1 MKISILLLLLSIVLP
16 SVSNF
21 ALGDHIRKLQSVAA
35 DKNAADWGHWGCE
48 DDKYSSWFSHS
59 NRLIP
64 VYTFGIGLDEFR
76 GPKSVYRDEDRVKKL
91 YGYVPEGTLN
101 PQAEYFDQTDIA
113 KLQLSAAAAGKK
125 RIILFVFDGMDW
137 QTTWN
142 AAIHA
147 AGKVGYTSGRGTG
160 LGFQDY
166 RGAKTDFGYF
176 ATSPHNEGTKVDVNT
191 QTLKNPGGTQ
201 RGGYNWNIAGVT
213 PWTRASILNYCIG
226 QCEECSQAY
235 TDSASSASSLCAGVK
250 TFNDSINVDPV
261 GRQVDSVARKLQKQ
275 GFSVGVVSSVP
286 ISHATPAAAYA
297 NNVHRDDYQDLTRD
311 LLGLP
316 SISHPDPLPGV
327 DVLIG
332 SGWGEE
338 KKADKAQ
345 GENYIP
351 GNTFVTSADMEAVD
365 VSRSP
370 NGRYRVV
377 QRSAGKNGRDALFA
391 AAEEAAQK
399 GERLFGYFGAAKG
412 HLPFETADG
421 DYKPTHSV
429 KARAEVYTE
438 QDLNENPKLADFAVA
453 ALNVLST
460 NKQGFWLMV
469 ESGDVDWA
477 NHANNIDNSIGAVNS
492 GDKAFKAVCKWI
504 ESHGGWDD
512 TALIL
517 TADHGHYFFLEK
529 PEALLPADSSVTAAK

>member
-1 MKISILLLLLSIVLP
+1 
-16 SVSNF
+16 
-21 ALGDHIRKLQSVAA
+21 
-35 DKNAADWGHWGCE
+35 
-48 DDKYSSWFSHS
+48 
-59 NRLIP
+59 
-64 VYTFGIGLDEFR
+64 
-76 GPKSVYRDEDRVKKL
+76 
-91 YGYVPEGTLN
+91 
-101 PQAEYFDQTDIA
+101 
-113 KLQLSAAAAGKK
+113 
-125 RIILFVFDGMDW
+125 MDW

-147 AGKVGYTSGRGTG
+147 SGKVTYKSGRGSG

-166 RGAKTDFGYF
+166 RGTTTDFGYF

-191 QTLKNPGGTQ
+191 QALKNPGGVQ

-235 TDSASSASSLCAGVK
+235 TDSASSATSLCAGIK

-261 GRQVDSVARKLQKQ
+261 GRQVEPVARKLQKQ
-275 GFSVGVVSSVP
+275 GFAVGVVSSVP

-311 LLGLP
+311 LLGRP
-316 SISHPDPLPGV
+316 SISHPEPLPGV

-332 SGWGEE
+332 SGCGED

-345 GENYIP
+345 GENYVP
-351 GNTFVTSADMEAVD
+351 GNTYLADADLEAINVAG
-365 VSRSP
+365 SQ
-370 NGRYRVV
+370 GGKYRVV
-377 QRSAGKNGRDALFA
+377 QRTNGKNGKDSLLTA
-391 AAEEAAQK
+391 ADEAAKNGQ
-399 GERLFGYFGAAKG
+399 RLFGYFGVKRG
-412 HLPFETADG
+412 HLPYETADG
-421 DYKPTHSV
+421 KYDPTHSV
-429 KARAEVYTE
+429 KAPPEVYSE
-438 QDLNENPKLADFAVA
+438 ADLNENPTLADFATA
-453 ALNVLST
+453 ALTVLST
-460 NKQGFWLMV
+460 NKNGFWLMV

-512 TALIL
+512 TAIIL

-529 PEALLPADSSVTAAK
+529 PEALLPADTSATAAN